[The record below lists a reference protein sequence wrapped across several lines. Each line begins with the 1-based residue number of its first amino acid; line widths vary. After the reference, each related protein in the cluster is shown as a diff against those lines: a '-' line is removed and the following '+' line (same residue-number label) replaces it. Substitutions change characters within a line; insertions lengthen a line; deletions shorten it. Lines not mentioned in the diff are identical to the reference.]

1 MMKDA
6 QVLTLLVI
14 MMIVTWKPFSL
25 SAMYS
30 TRRIMQPASR
40 TCHQDHINV
49 VIIKLR

>member
-14 MMIVTWKPFSL
+14 MMVTWKPFSL
-25 SAMYS
+25 SVMYS
-30 TRRIMQPASR
+30 TRRIIQLASR